1 MAATTLPT
9 EPKFTTESEREVW
22 ERLVRQLGADDVV
35 LANVRLTDERK
46 DHELDLVLLMPDFGV
61 VVVEVKGGSV
71 WVDKDGWHQSRGAGT
86 RQIDPVDQARS
97 NLYALRKYVEC
108 DPRWKQSSRT
118 RIRWGHTVVVPFS
131 EIHDDFAMPD
141 CPRWA
146 IHGRDDQD
154 HLGERA
160 RDVAG
165 RQEGGQRRPTEDDV
179 ELIVEILRGRHLPA
193 YDPDSVAEDR
203 AREADRLTA
212 EQATLLKV
220 TRLLHRVEVR
230 GGAGSGKTV
239 LALTQA
245 KELARGSGDRRSQ
258 RVALVCYSIGL
269 AEYFKRQV
277 AAAPRKHRPAFVGTF
292 HELGQLWGGP
302 EGSRDNPAFWEE
314 ELPTQMAELAAALPD
329 GQCFDSLIVD
339 EGQDFADLWWT
350 PLMRSLRDEETG
362 GLYVYSDEN
371 QRIFSRFGQPPVPLV
386 PLVLDHNLRNTKQIA
401 AAFGPLAPMRMTPR
415 GGEGVEVR
423 FVPAETPEEAVDAAD
438 EQAVRLL
445 DDGWLPKH
453 IAVITTGSR
462 HPQQIKLAGD
472 TDQRDYWRSFWED
485 DDVFY
490 GHVLGCKGLERRAV
504 VLCVNQAK
512 VTDRSR
518 ERLYVGMS
526 RATDLLVVVGNP
538 DVIREMGGEAVAKQL
553 GINLGGNR

>member
-22 ERLVRQLGADDVV
+22 ERLVRQLGPGDVV

-46 DHELDLVLLMPDFGV
+46 DHELDLVLLMPDYGV

-71 WVDKDGWHQSRGAGT
+71 WVDADGWHQSRGAGT

-97 NLYALRKYVEC
+97 NLYALRRYVES
-108 DPRWKQSSRT
+108 DPRWKQSSRS

-154 HLGERA
+154 RLGERI

-165 RQEGGQRRPTEDDV
+165 RQEGGQRRPTDDDV
-179 ELIVEILRGRHLPA
+179 ELIVEILRGRHLPGL
-193 YDPDSVAEDR
+193 DPDSVAEDR
-203 AREADRLTA
+203 EREADRLTA

-220 TRLLHRVEVR
+220 TRLLHRIEVR

-245 KELARGSGDRRSQ
+245 KELTRGSAERRSQ

-269 AEYFKRQV
+269 AEYFKRQI

-302 EGSRDNPAFWEE
+302 EGSRENPAFWEE

-329 GQCFDSLIVD
+329 GQRFDSLIVD

-401 AAFGPLAPMRMTPR
+401 AAFGPLAPMRMTPL
-415 GGEGVEVR
+415 GGDGVAVR
-423 FVPAETPEEAVDAAD
+423 FVPAKTPEEAVDTAD
-438 EQAVRLL
+438 EQALKLL
-445 DDGWLPKH
+445 DDGWLPQH

-462 HPQQIKLAGD
+462 HPQQVRLAGD

-504 VLCVNQAK
+504 VLCVNQDK

-538 DVIREMGGEAVAKQL
+538 EVINEMGGEAVAKQL
-553 GINLGGNR
+553 GITAGGGR

>member
-1 MAATTLPT
+1 MAATAVPM

-22 ERLVRQLGADDVV
+22 ERLVRQLGPDDVV

-71 WVDKDGWHQSRGAGT
+71 WVDADGWHQARGAVT

-97 NLYALRKYVEC
+97 NLYALRKYVES

-118 RIRWGHTVVVPFS
+118 RIRWGHTVVVPYS

-146 IHGRDDQD
+146 VHGRDDQD
-154 HLGERA
+154 HLGERV

-165 RQEGGQRRPTEDDV
+165 RQEGGQRRPNEDDV
-179 ELIVEILRGRHLPA
+179 ELIVEILRGRHLPVF
-193 YDPDSVAEDR
+193 DPDSVAENR
-203 AREADRLTA
+203 EREADRLTA

-220 TRLLHRVEVR
+220 TRLLNRIEVR

-245 KELARGSGDRRSQ
+245 KELTRGSAERRPQ
-258 RVALVCYSIGL
+258 RVALVSYSIGL

-329 GQCFDSLIVD
+329 GRRFDSLIVD

-386 PLVLDHNLRNTKQIA
+386 PLVLDHNLRNTRQIA

-415 GGEGVEVR
+415 GGDGVEVR
-423 FVPAETPEEAVDAAD
+423 FVAAETPEAAVDKAD
-438 EQAVRLL
+438 EEALRLL
-445 DDGWLPKH
+445 DDGWLPQH

-462 HPQQIKLAGD
+462 HPQQIRLAGD

-512 VTDRSR
+512 VSDRSR

-538 DVIREMGGEAVAKQL
+538 EVINEMGGDAVAKQL
-553 GINLGGNR
+553 GINPSSS